1 MKSVILDYHSDVQI
15 RPLLLGQCWIFS
27 IGPIHPDSNQLLIDI
42 DAAYRAPGVP
52 TYHSAQDINAIVRD
66 YTKWDD
72 QPYSLDDVPD
82 SFIRGYR
89 IATTDPTA
97 PVYINYDADIQE
109 DAVKAM
115 TEIPDVSRYSKP
127 APAQASAN

>member
-1 MKSVILDYHSDVQI
+1 MVLGGTGPMNTKRRRPRIDWIHTALVQ
-15 RPLLLGQCWIFS
+15 G
-27 IGPIHPDSNQLLIDI
+27 NQ
-42 DAAYRAPGVP
+42 
-52 TYHSAQDINAIVRD
+52 VRD

-72 QPYSLDDVPD
+72 QPYSLADVPD

-109 DAVKAM
+109 DAV
-115 TEIPDVSRYSKP
+115 T
-127 APAQASAN
+127 SAWSTCRM

>member
-1 MKSVILDYHSDVQI
+1 MAIFNAYIDRVPMMVLGGTGPMNTKRRRPRIDWIHTALVQ
-15 RPLLLGQCWIFS
+15 G
-27 IGPIHPDSNQLLIDI
+27 NQ
-42 DAAYRAPGVP
+42 
-52 TYHSAQDINAIVRD
+52 VRD

-72 QPYSLDDVPD
+72 QPYSLADVPD

-109 DAVKAM
+109 DAVKALVDM
-115 TEIPDVSRYSKP
+115 PDVSRYSAP
-127 APAQASAN
+127 APAQANPGSAAPRR

>member
-1 MKSVILDYHSDVQI
+1 M
-15 RPLLLGQCWIFS
+15 
-27 IGPIHPDSNQLLIDI
+27 
-42 DAAYRAPGVP
+42 
-52 TYHSAQDINAIVRD
+52 RD

-72 QPYSLDDVPD
+72 QPYSLADVPD

-109 DAVKAM
+109 DAISNGF
-115 TEIPDVSRYSKP
+115 ELPDVTRHAAP
-127 APAQASAN
+127 APAQANPDALRRAAELLVNAQTPLIIADSLGRNPKTVACSD